1 MLWYKGQSIANQCH
15 GSLSDVP
22 VVKLTNPMQLV
33 VQFIVRLC
41 GCSESI
47 CLLSSLSLFSAF
59 PLWDFLFICCGLDCS
74 LLLSPVSLCAFCV
87 CFLSLCEC
95 VHTSA
100 HVVSGS
106 AQTSIYLCVCVCGCV
121 LPVHASLWDALISA
135 HCGSAPS
142 CPCCWPLIET
152 NQACDGPIAVT
163 PHPSH
168 PRPNHLL
175 IGPHRAPSRWH
186 GRLI

>member
-1 MLWYKGQSIANQCH
+1 
-15 GSLSDVP
+15 
-22 VVKLTNPMQLV
+22 MQLV
-33 VQFIVRLC
+33 IQFTVRFC
-41 GCSESI
+41 GCCEYVS
-47 CLLSSLSLFSAF
+47 LPPALSLFFLSGF

-74 LLLSPVSLCAFCV
+74 FLLPMSCCV
-87 CFLSLCEC
+87 CWCVFLVSVWMC
-95 VHTSA
+95 A
-100 HVVSGS
+100 HSDVRAVSVYTP
-106 AQTSIYLCVCVCGCV
+106 TSIYLCVTMCVCVCV
-121 LPVHASLWDALISA
+121 CVCVVTVHASLWDALISA

-142 CPCCWPLIET
+142 CPCGWLLIET

-175 IGPHRAPSRWH
+175 IGPRRAPSRWH